1 MIYRPHL
8 LVHHCRSWRAGGPL
22 LVAALLGCANPL
34 EQAHPAA
41 KSRADPGSGLE
52 DAFAG
57 LPGETLAAVNAYI
70 ATVSVPEI
78 SSFRN
83 NAELAQAY
91 SDGYRKGYAFAYVTG
106 KGYLR
111 DQASQQGRSELDNTR
126 LLGWFDGNNAGRLT
140 RRLAEIV
147 SAVGRIQSNRSR

>member
-78 SSFRN
+78 SSFMN
-83 NAELAQAY
+83 ITALIVLEGLVPVALK
-91 SDGYRKGYAFAYVTG
+91 S
-106 KGYLR
+106 LR
-111 DQASQQGRSELDNTR
+111 TSIA
-126 LLGWFDGNNAGRLT
+126 
-140 RRLAEIV
+140 
-147 SAVGRIQSNRSR
+147 